1 MGGIIRMYEG
11 KLSSTVPGEERRSNP
26 PNLLEK

>member
-11 KLSSTVPGEERRSNP
+11 KLSSTVPGEKRKSNP
-26 PNLLEK
+26 PDLPEK